1 MKLLSI
7 TISRKIFFIFL
18 INSIITITI
27 SGLVINSFL
36 DLSKTLHYS
45 SEVLST
51 YKINLDLIRIEQAK
65 LKGYAQSFYLN
76 VTEESAKNGIQVI
89 KDSIGRIEESLT
101 KLKTENNNSINQ
113 SEVTSSHRYSLRG
126 GQLDEFDSNI
136 SGDTNKNNW
145 NAFKEKHKNQDFVYN
160 FMITRNIK
168 EFEPENL
175 KTTLGNSRLKT
186 IISSD
191 LSLINTDI
199 NRLNVL
205 TKKIATNSLEKLT
218 STPQSKKN
226 ISILINA
233 FNEFK
238 GQRKRIIFRIRS
250 KRGLIA
256 GKPAYE
262 EFMAKMMGGEENPED
277 GLLNKNLYHR
287 LTLLIE
293 KLDEMVSSSQKKED
307 KKNNTTDLNN
317 LNNLDKILIE
327 YSEIQQ
333 ELSTIVKETDV
344 QDNIDSFNKMDLNF
358 TKTFESVK
366 KSGIV
371 IIASELLAN
380 HFSDTNLGLSHI
392 LDDINSVVN
401 KDIDLDNKSVI
412 SEAEEFI
419 WVVLVVSAIGVLVSL
434 FFGFLVRRSITNP
447 VDNLVEMAKD
457 IAQGEGDLTK
467 RILVSG
473 QDELGNLSNWY
484 NLFLKKLNNIIVQ
497 VKKRSHNINKI
508 SQEMASGNQD
518 LSTRTY
524 QQSASLE
531 ETASSMEEINSI
543 VQNSAEEAKNAS
555 DLTKN
560 AQQSVENSRQQLLDT
575 VNKSIGTNQKM
586 LLNLQETNS
595 RVVNAMEDIMKSSK
609 KIAGIITLINDVAFQ
624 TNLLALNASVE
635 AARAGEHGKGFAVVA
650 TEVRKLAHRSAKAS
664 KEIGVLIENTLESIE
679 TGRQLVTEGEKGTQE
694 MRSQIESILNHLKN
708 ESDSNLN
715 DIIQAF
721 LEVSEVMENI
731 KVAATEQAEGVGQ
744 INTTIADMQRI
755 TQENATLVEE
765 NARASSSMAQDTKH
779 LEELLNSF
787 KVGEETDPNA
797 AKTLPTTDSY
807 LIESKN
813 THDRDSAEESE
824 SNPAMMNHDQ
834 GKALNKLRNL
844 SPFK

>member
-45 SEVLST
+45 SEILST

-89 KDSIGRIEESLT
+89 KDSIDRIEESLT

-126 GQLDEFDSNI
+126 DQLDGFDSSI

-168 EFEPENL
+168 EFELENL
-175 KTTLGNSRLKT
+175 KTTLENSRLKT

-205 TKKIATNSLEKLT
+205 TKKIAKNSLEKLK

-293 KLDEMVSSSQKKED
+293 KLDEMVSTSQKKED
-307 KKNNTTDLNN
+307 KKTNTTGLNN

-327 YSEIQQ
+327 YSGIQQ
-333 ELSTIVKETDV
+333 ELSAIVKETDV

-366 KSGIV
+366 KSGSV

-401 KDIDLDNKSVI
+401 KDIDLVNKSVI

-457 IAQGEGDLTK
+457 IAEGEGDLTK

-497 VKKRSHNINKI
+497 VKKRSYNINKI

-518 LSTRTY
+518 LSTRTH

-575 VNKSIGTNQKM
+575 VNKSIETNQKM

-834 GKALNKLRNL
+834 GKVLNKLISV

>member
-126 GQLDEFDSNI
+126 DQLDEFDSNI

-168 EFEPENL
+168 EFELENL

-205 TKKIATNSLEKLT
+205 TKKIAINSLEKLI

-307 KKNNTTDLNN
+307 KKNDTTGLNN

-327 YSEIQQ
+327 YSGIQQ
-333 ELSTIVKETDV
+333 ELSAIVKETDV

-358 TKTFESVK
+358 TKTFESAK

-401 KDIDLDNKSVI
+401 KDIDLVNKSVI

-457 IAQGEGDLTK
+457 IAEGEGDLTK

-473 QDELGNLSNWY
+473 QDELGDLSNWY

-518 LSTRTY
+518 LSTRTH

-560 AQQSVENSRQQLLDT
+560 ALRGVGNSRQQLLDT
-575 VNKSIGTNQKM
+575 VNKSIETNQKM

-694 MRSQIESILNHLKN
+694 MRSKIESILNHLKN

-813 THDRDSAEESE
+813 THDRDSAEESK

-834 GKALNKLRNL
+834 GKAFNKLRNL

>member
-1 MKLLSI
+1 M
-7 TISRKIFFIFL
+7 
-18 INSIITITI
+18 
-27 SGLVINSFL
+27 
-36 DLSKTLHYS
+36 
-45 SEVLST
+45 
-51 YKINLDLIRIEQAK
+51 
-65 LKGYAQSFYLN
+65 
-76 VTEESAKNGIQVI
+76 
-89 KDSIGRIEESLT
+89 
-101 KLKTENNNSINQ
+101 
-113 SEVTSSHRYSLRG
+113 
-126 GQLDEFDSNI
+126 
-136 SGDTNKNNW
+136 
-145 NAFKEKHKNQDFVYN
+145 
-160 FMITRNIK
+160 
-168 EFEPENL
+168 
-175 KTTLGNSRLKT
+175 
-186 IISSD
+186 
-191 LSLINTDI
+191 
-199 NRLNVL
+199 L
-205 TKKIATNSLEKLT
+205 TKKIATNSLEKLK

-262 EFMAKMMGGEENPED
+262 EFMSIMMGGEEHED

-293 KLDEMVSSSQKKED
+293 KLDEMVSTSQKKED
-307 KKNNTTDLNN
+307 KKTNTTGLNK

-327 YSEIQQ
+327 YSGIQQ
-333 ELSTIVKETDV
+333 ELSAIVKETDV
-344 QDNIDSFNKMDLNF
+344 KANIDSFNKVDLNF

-366 KSGIV
+366 KSGSV

-401 KDIDLDNKSVI
+401 KDIDLVNKSVI

-457 IAQGEGDLTK
+457 IAEGEGDLTK

-518 LSTRTY
+518 LSTRTH

-555 DLTKN
+555 DLTKT

-575 VNKSIGTNQKM
+575 VNKSLGTNQKM

-779 LEELLNSF
+779 L
-787 KVGEETDPNA
+787 
-797 AKTLPTTDSY
+797 
-807 LIESKN
+807 
-813 THDRDSAEESE
+813 
-824 SNPAMMNHDQ
+824 Q
-834 GKALNKLRNL
+834 GW
-844 SPFK
+844 

>member
-89 KDSIGRIEESLT
+89 KDSIDRIEESLT

-126 GQLDEFDSNI
+126 DQLDEFDSNI

-160 FMITRNIK
+160 FMITRNTK
-168 EFEPENL
+168 ELELENL
-175 KTTLGNSRLKT
+175 KTILGNSRLKT

-262 EFMAKMMGGEENPED
+262 EFMVKMMGGEEHSED

-307 KKNNTTDLNN
+307 KKTNTTGLNN
-317 LNNLDKILIE
+317 LNNLDKILTE
-327 YSEIQQ
+327 YSGIQQ
-333 ELSTIVKETDV
+333 ELSAIVKETDV
-344 QDNIDSFNKMDLNF
+344 QDNIDSFNKVDSNF

-366 KSGIV
+366 KSGSV

-401 KDIDLDNKSVI
+401 KDIDLVNKSVI

-497 VKKRSHNINKI
+497 VKKRSHNINKV
-508 SQEMASGNQD
+508 SQEMAAGNQE
-518 LSTRTY
+518 LSTRTH

-575 VNKSIGTNQKM
+575 VNKSIETNQEM

-664 KEIGVLIENTLESIE
+664 KETGVLIENTLESIE

-787 KVGEETDPNA
+787 KVGEETDPNT
-797 AKTLPTTDSY
+797 AKNLPTTDSY

-813 THDRDSAEESE
+813 THDRDSVEESE
-824 SNPAMMNHDQ
+824 SNSAMMDHDQ

>member
-126 GQLDEFDSNI
+126 DQLDEFDSNI

-168 EFEPENL
+168 KLEPENL
-175 KTTLGNSRLKT
+175 KTTLVNSRLKT

-199 NRLNVL
+199 NKLNVL

-307 KKNNTTDLNN
+307 KKTNTTGLNN

-333 ELSTIVKETDV
+333 ELSAIVKETDV

-358 TKTFESVK
+358 KKTFESVK
-366 KSGIV
+366 KSGSV

-401 KDIDLDNKSVI
+401 KDIDLVNKSVI

-457 IAQGEGDLTK
+457 IAEGEGDLTK

-497 VKKRSHNINKI
+497 VKKRSHNINKV
-508 SQEMASGNQD
+508 SQEMASGNQE
-518 LSTRTY
+518 LSTRTH

-575 VNKSIGTNQKM
+575 VNKSIETNQEM

-694 MRSQIESILNHLKN
+694 MRSKIESILNHLKN

-797 AKTLPTTDSY
+797 AKNLPTTDSY

-824 SNPAMMNHDQ
+824 SNPAMMNHGQ

>member
-89 KDSIGRIEESLT
+89 KDSIDRIEESLT

-126 GQLDEFDSNI
+126 DQLDEFDSNI

-168 EFEPENL
+168 ELELENL
-175 KTTLGNSRLKT
+175 KTILWNSRLKT

-205 TKKIATNSLEKLT
+205 TKKIAKNSLEKLT

-333 ELSTIVKETDV
+333 ELSAIVKETDV

-366 KSGIV
+366 KSGSV

-401 KDIDLDNKSVI
+401 KDIDLVNKSVI

-457 IAQGEGDLTK
+457 IAEGEGDLTK

-497 VKKRSHNINKI
+497 VKKRSHNINKV
-508 SQEMASGNQD
+508 SQEMASGNQE
-518 LSTRTY
+518 LSTRTH

-575 VNKSIGTNQKM
+575 VNKSIETNQKM

-824 SNPAMMNHDQ
+824 SNPAMMDHDQ
-834 GKALNKLRNL
+834 GKAFNKLRNL

>member
-76 VTEESAKNGIQVI
+76 VTEESAKKGIQVI

-168 EFEPENL
+168 ELELENL
-175 KTTLGNSRLKT
+175 KTILGNSRLKT

-307 KKNNTTDLNN
+307 KKNNTTNLNN

-327 YSEIQQ
+327 YSGIQQ
-333 ELSTIVKETDV
+333 ELSAIVKETDV

-358 TKTFESVK
+358 TKTFESAK

-401 KDIDLDNKSVI
+401 KDIDLVNKSVI

-497 VKKRSHNINKI
+497 VKKRSHNINKV
-508 SQEMASGNQD
+508 SQEMASGNQE
-518 LSTRTY
+518 LSTRTH

-694 MRSQIESILNHLKN
+694 MRSKIESILNHLKN

>member
-76 VTEESAKNGIQVI
+76 VTEKSAKNGIQVI
-89 KDSIGRIEESLT
+89 KDSIDRIEESLT

-126 GQLDEFDSNI
+126 SQLDEFDSNI

-160 FMITRNIK
+160 FMITRNTK
-168 EFEPENL
+168 ELELENL
-175 KTTLGNSRLKT
+175 KTILGNSRLKT

-262 EFMAKMMGGEENPED
+262 EFMVKMMGGEEHSED

-307 KKNNTTDLNN
+307 KKTNTTGLNN

-327 YSEIQQ
+327 YSGIQQ
-333 ELSTIVKETDV
+333 ELSAIVKETDV
-344 QDNIDSFNKMDLNF
+344 QDNIDSFNKVDSNF

-366 KSGIV
+366 KSGSV

-401 KDIDLDNKSVI
+401 KDIDLVNKSVI

-497 VKKRSHNINKI
+497 VKKRSHNINKV
-508 SQEMASGNQD
+508 SQEMASGNQE
-518 LSTRTY
+518 LSTRTH

-575 VNKSIGTNQKM
+575 VNKSIETNQKM

-787 KVGEETDPNA
+787 KVGEETDPNT
-797 AKTLPTTDSY
+797 AKNLPTTDSY

-824 SNPAMMNHDQ
+824 SNSAMMDHDQ

>member
-126 GQLDEFDSNI
+126 DQLDEFDSNI

-168 EFEPENL
+168 EFELENL

-205 TKKIATNSLEKLT
+205 TKKIAINSLEKLI

-327 YSEIQQ
+327 YSGIQQ
-333 ELSTIVKETDV
+333 ELSAIVKETDV

-358 TKTFESVK
+358 TKTFESAK
-366 KSGIV
+366 KSGSV

-401 KDIDLDNKSVI
+401 KDIDLVNKSVI

-457 IAQGEGDLTK
+457 IAEGEGDLTK

-497 VKKRSHNINKI
+497 VKKRSHNINKV
-508 SQEMASGNQD
+508 SQEMASGNQE
-518 LSTRTY
+518 LSTRTH

-575 VNKSIGTNQKM
+575 VNKSIETNQEM

-694 MRSQIESILNHLKN
+694 MRSKIESILNHLKN

-824 SNPAMMNHDQ
+824 SNPAMMNHDP

>member
-89 KDSIGRIEESLT
+89 KDSIDRIEESLT

-126 GQLDEFDSNI
+126 DQLDEFDSNI

-160 FMITRNIK
+160 FMITRNTK
-168 EFEPENL
+168 ELELENL
-175 KTTLGNSRLKT
+175 KTILGNSRLKT

-262 EFMAKMMGGEENPED
+262 EFMVKMMGGEENSED

-307 KKNNTTDLNN
+307 KKNDTTGLNN
-317 LNNLDKILIE
+317 LNNLDKILTE
-327 YSEIQQ
+327 YSGIQQ
-333 ELSTIVKETDV
+333 ELSAIVKETDV
-344 QDNIDSFNKMDLNF
+344 QDNIDSFNKVDSNF

-366 KSGIV
+366 KSGSV

-401 KDIDLDNKSVI
+401 KDIDLVNKSVI

-497 VKKRSHNINKI
+497 VKKRSHNINKV
-508 SQEMASGNQD
+508 SQEMASGNQE
-518 LSTRTY
+518 LSTRTH

-575 VNKSIGTNQKM
+575 VNKSIETNQKM

-787 KVGEETDPNA
+787 KVGEETDPNT
-797 AKTLPTTDSY
+797 AKNLPTTDSY

-813 THDRDSAEESE
+813 THDRDSVEESE
-824 SNPAMMNHDQ
+824 SNSAMMDHDQ

>member
-89 KDSIGRIEESLT
+89 KDSIDRIEESLT

-160 FMITRNIK
+160 FMITRNTK
-168 EFEPENL
+168 ELELENL
-175 KTTLGNSRLKT
+175 KTILGNSRLKT

-262 EFMAKMMGGEENPED
+262 EFMVKMMGGEEHSED

-307 KKNNTTDLNN
+307 KKTNTTGLNN
-317 LNNLDKILIE
+317 LNNLDKILTE
-327 YSEIQQ
+327 YSGIQQ
-333 ELSTIVKETDV
+333 ELSAIVKETDV
-344 QDNIDSFNKMDLNF
+344 QDNIDSFNKVDSNF

-366 KSGIV
+366 KSGSV

-401 KDIDLDNKSVI
+401 KDIDLVNKSVI

-497 VKKRSHNINKI
+497 VKKRSHNINKV
-508 SQEMASGNQD
+508 SQEMASGNQE
-518 LSTRTY
+518 LSTRTH

-575 VNKSIGTNQKM
+575 VNKSIETNQKM

-787 KVGEETDPNA
+787 KVGEETDPNT
-797 AKTLPTTDSY
+797 AKNLPTTDSY

-824 SNPAMMNHDQ
+824 SNSAMMDHDQ